1 MAQNLQ
7 LLRRRIKT
15 SKNIAQIAKAMEM
28 ISASKIKRAQ
38 DAVQSNKPYA
48 QRILELTTKISS
60 NNNSS
65 FTHPYIE
72 KNESPVSL
80 IIAFS
85 PDRGLCGA
93 LNTNLSKLY
102 LQIPK
107 DAVIIAHGRRA
118 AQFMIKIGIT
128 PIAVFESGT
137 TLPSYQRV
145 YEIIELVN
153 EYFLTKKVGS
163 VDVIY
168 SDFVSFFTQTPVR
181 KTLLPLEIP
190 QSDSGPLSKYTFEPD
205 PQQLLSE
212 LLPYYL
218 ETNIYSILLEAY
230 TSEQAARML
239 AMQNAKNNAIDIAE
253 FLTLSYNKSRQE
265 KITNEILDLNSG
277 QLL

>member
-38 DAVQSNKPYA
+38 EAVQSNKPYA
-48 QRILELTTKISS
+48 QRILELTTKISHD
-60 NNNSS
+60 NNSA

-72 KNESPVSL
+72 KRELEKNM
-80 IIAFS
+80 IIVLS
-85 PDRGLCGA
+85 PDRGLCGG
-93 LNTNLSKLY
+93 LNTNLSKLFI
-102 LQIPK
+102 QIPK
-107 DAVIIAHGRRA
+107 DAIVVAQGKRA
-118 AQFMIKIGIT
+118 AQFLVKIGIT
-128 PIAVFESGT
+128 PVAVFESGA

-145 YEIIELVN
+145 YELVELIN
-153 EYFLTKKVGS
+153 EYYLTNQVGQ
-163 VDVIY
+163 VEIMY
-168 SDFVSFFTQTPVR
+168 PDFVSFFSQVPTR
-181 KTLLPLEIP
+181 KTLLPLDV
-190 QSDSGPLSKYTFEPD
+190 QKSDALPLSKYTYEPNA
-205 PQQLLSE
+205 QELLAE

-218 ETNIYSILLEAY
+218 ETNLYSILLETF

-277 QLL
+277 QL